1 MKELEI
7 ELTKNGFDYR
17 QIRKNEKAYIYSQ
30 SLNGKIIAYEVF
42 EHKVNQYYNCVSF
55 PTSNAFGVWAW
66 TYHNL
71 QDAVNKYN
79 QISI

>member
-17 QIRKNEKAYIYSQ
+17 QILKNDKAYIYSQ

-42 EHKVNQYYNCVSF
+42 EHKVNEYYNCVSF
-55 PTSNAFGVWAW
+55 PGNGAFGVWAW

-71 QDAVNKYN
+71 ENAKSKFN
-79 QISI
+79 QISR